1 MSAILTGAKHA
12 TPKPRIV
19 DPSEVKVESGIPFPK
34 TRCRPGTKWGP
45 HLDKMK
51 KGDCI
56 KFEDMR
62 NANIFANAARAV
74 DQAKNTVQTIRL
86 TN

>member
-1 MSAILTGAKHA
+1 
-12 TPKPRIV
+12 
-19 DPSEVKVESGIPFPK
+19 
-34 TRCRPGTKWGP
+34 
-45 HLDKMK
+45 MK